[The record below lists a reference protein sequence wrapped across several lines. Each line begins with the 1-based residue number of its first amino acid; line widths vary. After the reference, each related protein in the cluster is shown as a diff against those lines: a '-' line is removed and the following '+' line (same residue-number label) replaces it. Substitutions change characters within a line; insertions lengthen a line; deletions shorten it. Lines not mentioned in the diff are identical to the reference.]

1 MNYYEVLGVK
11 PNATL
16 DQIKKQYRKLSMEFH
31 PDRPNGN
38 AAKFKEINEA
48 YENLSDENLRKQ
60 YDQPQQMPD
69 IFEMFFKQDFP
80 PHNFIFQNLMKPP
93 PLTITIIISLDLAYT
108 GGNIP
113 VPIERWIHVNH
124 IKQLDRET
132 QYINIPEGIDN
143 NECLMIPNKGNMGP
157 DGNLGDVRIIV
168 NIEPHPTL
176 ERNGIDLI
184 HKHSIT
190 LKEALCG
197 FSFDVDYLQGK
208 SFRIN
213 NAKGHIVSPNYKKTL
228 DNMGMKRDNAV
239 GKLIIVFN
247 IVFPNSLPDTTIE
260 TLSTLL

>member
-11 PNATL
+11 PNATPE
-16 DQIKKQYRKLSMEFH
+16 QIKKQYRKLSLEFH

-38 AAKFKEINEA
+38 PAKFKEINEA
-48 YENLSDENLRKQ
+48 YEHLSDENLRKQ
-60 YDQPQQMPD
+60 YDQPQMPD

-80 PHNFIFQNLMKPP
+80 PPNFMFQTLMKPP
-93 PLTITIIISLDLAYT
+93 PLTLHIKISLDQAYT
-108 GGNIP
+108 GGSIP
-113 VPIERWIHVNH
+113 ICIERWINVNH
-124 IKQLDRET
+124 VKQLERET
-132 QYINIPEGIDN
+132 QYINMPEGIDN
-143 NECLMIPNKGNMGP
+143 NECLLIQNKGNMGP
-157 DGNLGDVRIIV
+157 DGTLGDIRIIV
-168 NIEPHPTL
+168 NVEPHPTL

-247 IVFPNSLPDTTIE
+247 IIFPTSLPDTTLE